1 MLILHGDKFD
11 TVVRN
16 VKWLALLGDWA
27 YDFAIWLNRWIAKGR
42 RALGLP
48 YWSFSAWSKAK
59 VKRAVNFIS
68 AFEQAVVADGRRHG
82 ADVVLCGHIHRAAYE
97 HMGDI
102 LYVNTGDWVESNTA
116 VVEHRDGRLEL
127 IHWTDASHAVLGI
140 QPEMDALPVAA

>member
-1 MLILHGDKFD
+1 
-11 TVVRN
+11 
-16 VKWLALLGDWA
+16 
-27 YDFAIWLNRWIAKGR
+27 
-42 RALGLP
+42 
-48 YWSFSAWSKAK
+48 

-127 IHWTDASHAVLGI
+127 IKWTDSSLAVLGI
-140 QPEMDALPVAA
+140 RSEPDPLPVAA